1 MWHKVPHKGGK
12 RETDSRKGRRRMFK
26 GEYNHTL
33 DAKGRI
39 VIPSKV
45 REELGSHFV
54 ITKAFDQCLYLFPDT
69 SWEKFVEKIN
79 SLPASR
85 EKVRRVQ
92 RRFIGSSWD
101 CEPDKQGRFL
111 IPPKLREYAGITRDV
126 VLVGLSDRLEV
137 WSLDKWI
144 EYCDEEDE
152 SIDDIAGDLVF

>member
-1 MWHKVPHKGGK
+1 MPRKGIERVEKSK
-12 RETDSRKGRRRMFK
+12 RERKVQGMFK

-33 DAKGRI
+33 DAKGRL
-39 VIPSKV
+39 VVPSKV
-45 REELGSHFV
+45 RDELGSQFV
-54 ITKAFDQCLYLFPDT
+54 ITKAFDQCLYIFPEA

-79 SLPASR
+79 GLPASQ

-92 RRFIGSSWD
+92 RRFIGSSAD

-111 IPPKLREYAGITRDV
+111 IPTNLREYAGITKDV

-137 WSLDKWI
+137 WSQEKWD
-144 EYCDEEDE
+144 EYCSEDD